1 MARYMDVIKTRTA
14 AHGATLDHAAR
25 NGEYAKALDAYIRT
39 KELEELLEELEGRP
53 ENGNATD

>member
-1 MARYMDVIKTRTA
+1 MEKCMDVIKTRTA
-14 AHGATLDHAAR
+14 AHGTTLDHAAR

-53 ENGNATD
+53 ENGNTTD